1 MADDC
6 AKCTQRSA
14 HHSEKVKSEF
24 DKRLSRIEGQVK
36 AVRRMIDEDVYCDD
50 VLNQVTSVMAALNGI
65 RVLLLEKH
73 INSCVVEQ
81 LNEGRL
87 EVIDE
92 LMKTIARMTKQ

>member
-1 MADDC
+1 MPDTC
-6 AKCTQRSA
+6 KKCTDRKA
-14 HHSEKVKSEF
+14 HHSEQTKKELAR
-24 DKRLSRIEGQVK
+24 RLARIEGQIR
-36 AVRRMIDEDVYCDD
+36 ALTRMIDEDVYCDD

-65 RVLLLEKH
+65 RILLLDRH

-81 LNEGRL
+81 LNEGRI